1 MKNMVISPMIT
12 RRKESETFETYLSEV
27 SRIPMI
33 TVDEEV
39 ELSEKIKK
47 GDNEALNKLVSSNLR
62 FVISVAKQYQ
72 DQGLS
77 LSDLINE
84 GNIGLITAA
93 KRFDPT
99 RGFKF
104 ITYGVWWIRQ
114 SITQALSENSRI
126 VRLPVNQISKINKV
140 RKLLD
145 KAGQENQ
152 REPNPEDILSEE
164 FNTEDIYNIIN
175 ITRKS
180 VQLDMVND
188 DGVSIG
194 SLMAD
199 TNIPMPDCTCNNESM
214 NLDICDALK
223 ILTEKEAAIIKLSF
237 GIGQL
242 AEMSTI
248 EIADR
253 YDMTPEAIRQIIK
266 RSLSK
271 MKKYKGSELQN
282 YL

>member
-47 GDNEALNKLVSSNLR
+47 GDNEALNKLISSNLR

-93 KRFDPT
+93 KRFDST

-199 TNIPMPDCTCNNESM
+199 TNIPMPDCKCNNESM

-223 ILTEKEAAIIKLSF
+223 FLTEKEAAIIKLSF

>member
-199 TNIPMPDCTCNNESM
+199 TNIPMPDCMCNNESM

-242 AEMSTI
+242 AEMTTI

-253 YDMTPEAIRQIIK
+253 YEMTPEAIRQIIK

-271 MKKYKGSELQN
+271 MKKHKGSELQN